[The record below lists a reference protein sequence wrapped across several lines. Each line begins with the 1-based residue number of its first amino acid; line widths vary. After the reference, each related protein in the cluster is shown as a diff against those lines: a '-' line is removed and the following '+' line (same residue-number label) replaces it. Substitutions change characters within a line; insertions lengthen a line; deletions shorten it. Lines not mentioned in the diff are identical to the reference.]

1 MIETYQV
8 FSYLHN
14 MMKKDDFA
22 IKLCK
27 DFLEKNPLS
36 WVKVGSEY
44 LASDENGRDYVCIV
58 HVNGKF
64 LIKEG
69 KYFDATFSPELKLDH
84 DNLLDAI
91 KKANKI
97 LFNVG
102 FSVDPYSVLSIKDD
116 GTDYHASYHDACL
129 PPKDDSQDEDDCCE
143 YCHDVPCSCYTCDQC
158 QAPPQECTCYQEES

>member
-14 MMKKDDFA
+14 MMRKDDFA

-27 DFLEKNPLS
+27 DFLENNPLC
-36 WVKVGSEY
+36 WIKVNSEY
-44 LASDENGRDYVCIV
+44 LASDENGRDYACIV
-58 HVNGKF
+58 CVDGKF

-69 KYFDATFSPELKLDH
+69 YHFDATFSSELKLSH

-91 KKANKI
+91 ENANEI

-102 FSVDPYSVLSIKDD
+102 FSVLL
-116 GTDYHASYHDACL
+116 HSYT
-129 PPKDDSQDEDDCCE
+129 KDDSLDEE
-143 YCHDVPCSCYTCDQC
+143 KS
-158 QAPPQECTCYQEES
+158 

>member
-14 MMKKDDFA
+14 MMRKDDFA

-27 DFLEKNPLS
+27 DFLEKNPLC

-44 LASDENGRDYVCIV
+44 FATDENGRDYACITNV
-58 HVNGKF
+58 DGKF

-69 KYFDATFSPELKLDH
+69 YHFDATFSPELKLDYE
-84 DNLLDAI
+84 NLSDAI
-91 KKANKI
+91 ENANEI

-102 FSVDPYSVLSIKDD
+102 FSVMLDSSLTRKDD
-116 GTDYHASYHDACL
+116 GTDHHASYHEVCL
-129 PPKDDSQDEDDCCE
+129 TKDDSQDEDHTEDDL
-143 YCHDVPCSCYTCDQC
+143 YKD
-158 QAPPQECTCYQEES
+158 CTCEDCTNPRKLILRPL